1 VLANRGRVIAPHLV
15 ESFEEPISGQ
25 HVAFKPVEG
34 TPVPI
39 KREESWNAAI
49 EGMHE
54 VVQGERGTARAS
66 GQGAS
71 YQYAGK
77 TGTAQL
83 FGIAQDKRINVK
95 DITKQL
101 RDHALFLSFAPIEA
115 PQLAL
120 GIIVENGESGAHT
133 AAPIAREL
141 FDFYFALPGSDDA
154 SG

>member
-1 VLANRGRVIAPHLV
+1 
-15 ESFEEPISGQ
+15 
-25 HVAFKPVEG
+25 
-34 TPVPI
+34 
-39 KREESWNAAI
+39 
-49 EGMHE
+49 MHE

-66 GQGAS
+66 GKGAS

-141 FDFYFALPGSDDA
+141 FDFYFALPGADDA